1 MSEEF
6 VVPAATQTVVAQNA
20 ITVMV
25 VPGRAVPVL
34 LDDGATVADALNAA
48 GVDATGMQVRLGG
61 EAASLEAAVEH
72 GDRVIL
78 TRQIKGN

>member
-6 VVPAATQTVVAQNA
+6 TVPAATTTVVAENA
-20 ITVMV
+20 VTVMV
-25 VPGRAVPVL
+25 VPGKATPVL
-34 LDDGATVADALNAA
+34 LPDGATVAQALAAA

-61 EAASLEAAVEH
+61 DPASLEAVVEH